1 MFERFWMLWIFKCYV
16 IEWYILY
23 MNDEN
28 CMKLMLYIWIM
39 YELFFDSTLS
49 IKKLMFNKDPLASLM
64 I

>member
-1 MFERFWMLWIFKCYV
+1 
-16 IEWYILY
+16 